1 MTRKND
7 LIDELLKDCEIPED
21 ILGKDGWQTTIYTV
35 EWTPPWMD

>member
-21 ILGKDGWQTTIYTV
+21 ILGKDG
-35 EWTPPWMD
+35 